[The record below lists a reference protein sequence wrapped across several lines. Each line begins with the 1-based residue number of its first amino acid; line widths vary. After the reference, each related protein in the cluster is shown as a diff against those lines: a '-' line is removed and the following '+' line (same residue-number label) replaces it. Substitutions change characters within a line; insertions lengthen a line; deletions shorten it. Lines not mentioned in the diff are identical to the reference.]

1 MEILAYLRI
10 SSSTQN
16 LDRQREIIAA
26 FSPARVFEDTITG
39 KSRNRPA
46 LSELITY
53 SRAGDRLIVPSI
65 DRLGR
70 SLVDLN
76 DILNELI
83 GKQVTVYFV
92 KENLEFGFDES
103 DPVKSLMF
111 NMLSSFAQFEREL
124 IKDRQ
129 REGIAIAREQ
139 GKYKGRQPDK
149 DKQDKIIT
157 LYKQGLNKN
166 QIAKTGIATP
176 PTIRKVIEKYKSNTK
191 KSEDF

>member
-1 MEILAYLRI
+1 METLAYLRI

-39 KSRNRPA
+39 KTRNRPA
-46 LSELITY
+46 LVELIAY

-83 GKQVTVYFV
+83 GKQVKVYFV

-103 DPVKSLMF
+103 DPMKSLMF

-149 DKQDKIIT
+149 EKQDRIIA
-157 LYKQGLNKN
+157 LYKQGVSKN
-166 QIAKTGIATP
+166 QIAKMGVATP
-176 PTIRKVIEKYKSNTK
+176 PTIRKVVWEYEQK
-191 KSEDF
+191 KSR

>member
-1 MEILAYLRI
+1 METLAYLRI

-16 LDRQREIIAA
+16 LDRQKEIIAA

-39 KSRNRPA
+39 NSRNRPA
-46 LSELITY
+46 LAELIAY

-83 GKQVTVYFV
+83 AKKVIVYFV
-92 KENLEFGFDES
+92 KENLEFGSDEN
-103 DPVKSLMF
+103 DPMKSLMF

-129 REGIAIAREQ
+129 KDGITVARQQ

-149 DKQDKIIT
+149 DKRNRIIA
-157 LYKQGLNKN
+157 LHKQGLSKN
-166 QIAKTGIATP
+166 QIAKIGVATL
-176 PTIRKVIEKYKSNTK
+176 PTIRKAIQEYESK
-191 KSEDF
+191 KQR